1 MEVKISLNFK
11 EPMMASSVLRDLRKK
26 LEVADSCIVCIHVHP
41 EIPFVPLNLRC
52 CATVDKFKI

>member
-11 EPMMASSVLRDLRKK
+11 EPMMASSVMHDLRKK
-26 LEVADSCIVCIHVHP
+26 LEVADSCIVCIRAHP

-52 CATVDKFKI
+52 